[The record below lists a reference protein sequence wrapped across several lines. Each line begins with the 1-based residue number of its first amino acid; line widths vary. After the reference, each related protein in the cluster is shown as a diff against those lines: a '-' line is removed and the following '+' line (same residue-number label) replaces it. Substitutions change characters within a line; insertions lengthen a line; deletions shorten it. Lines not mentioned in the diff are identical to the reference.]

1 MVDKSVIKRLIVEYQ
16 QNARV
21 KKLLPRQHIF
31 DNHSNYVLIGIRRAG
46 KSYLLFQ
53 DIQQKIASGTFSS
66 EGFVYLNF
74 EDERLSNVQPQELGL
89 VLDCYNEL
97 YPVNRPWVYLDEI
110 QLVDGWEKF
119 ARRIA
124 DQGYRVMITGS
135 NAKMLG
141 SEIATTLGGRY
152 IPREVFPFTFKEFLE
167 YSGVV
172 LKDNWQYDR
181 DLSASVRNLFNTYFY
196 CGGFAEN
203 FDREDKREWLNA
215 LYQKI
220 LLGDIIAR
228 NSVRAPR
235 TFRLLARKIAES
247 IQQPVSQARIHNIIK
262 STGESISLPVLKDY
276 LDYMQDAFLIFPITN
291 LASAL
296 TERATTVKRFFA
308 DNGLLNVF
316 FTSADEKLLEN
327 IVAVNLFQRFYSI
340 EEPQIF
346 YYNKNIEVDFCVPKV
361 NLAIQVALDI
371 SDVVTFEREV
381 SALDKFIGTN
391 PQYNG
396 IIVTLDE
403 ERTITSSSNLKIE
416 VVPVWKWILMNV

>member
-1 MVDKSVIKRLIVEYQ
+1 
-16 QNARV
+16 
-21 KKLLPRQHIF
+21 
-31 DNHSNYVLIGIRRAG
+31 
-46 KSYLLFQ
+46 
-53 DIQQKIASGTFSS
+53 
-66 EGFVYLNF
+66 
-74 EDERLSNVQPQELGL
+74 
-89 VLDCYNEL
+89 
-97 YPVNRPWVYLDEI
+97 
-110 QLVDGWEKF
+110 
-119 ARRIA
+119 
-124 DQGYRVMITGS
+124 MITGS

-167 YSGVV
+167 YNGVI

-181 DLSASVRNLFNTYFY
+181 DLSAVIRNLFNIYFY
-196 CGGFAEN
+196 YGGFAEN
-203 FDREDKREWLNA
+203 FDHEDKREWLNA

-247 IQQPVSQARIHNIIK
+247 IQQPVSQARLHNIIK

-276 LDYMQDAFLIFPITN
+276 LDYMQDAFLVFPITN

-296 TERATTVKRFFA
+296 TERTTTEKRYYA

-316 FTSADEKLLEN
+316 FTSAEGKLLEN
-327 IVAVNLFQRFYSI
+327 IVAINLFQWYYSI

-346 YYNKNIEVDFCVPKV
+346 YYNKNIEVDFCIPKK
-361 NLAIQVALDI
+361 NLAIQVALDL
-371 SDVVTFEREV
+371 SDVVTYEREV
-381 SALDKFIGTN
+381 SALDKFIGAN
-391 PQYNG
+391 PQYKG

-403 ERTITSSSNLKIE
+403 EQIITTDSNLKIE
-416 VVPVWKWILMNV
+416 VEPVWKWILMNV